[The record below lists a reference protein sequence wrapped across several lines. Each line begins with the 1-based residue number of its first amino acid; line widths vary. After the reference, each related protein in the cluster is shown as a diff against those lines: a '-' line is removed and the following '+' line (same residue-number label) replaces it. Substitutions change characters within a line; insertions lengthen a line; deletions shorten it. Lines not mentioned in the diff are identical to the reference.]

1 MLVKGLVCT
10 VLFAS
15 APITWLATQEP
26 RPSTPTPAPAPAA
39 VDAEAAKARLQAT
52 QRQVQRDLAAAQQE
66 VAKARVEVARLQQQL
81 ARALDALDA
90 AQEPVRERNC
100 APSRSRQLMTH
111 YRWLRDEGHA
121 QRADATLAKVVEQ
134 VGDDRG
140 RLHRTAH
147 SLLTEAETGGKF
159 DDVALALAE
168 KLEQS
173 GSKEPHHL
181 DTMACAQFLNGHIER
196 AIELQQRAIAA
207 GGRDEEFRLR
217 LRTYE
222 AARSAI
228 GKLVREAAT
237 ESATAAGETLV
248 ASRDDD

>member
-15 APITWLATQEP
+15 APLTWIATQQP
-26 RPSTPTPAPAPAA
+26 RPASTPA
-39 VDAEAAKARLQAT
+39 DAEAAQSRLQAT
-52 QRQVQRDLAAAQQE
+52 QRQVQRDLEAAQQE
-66 VAKARVEVARLQQQL
+66 VAKARAEAARLQRQL
-81 ARALDALDA
+81 GRALDALEA
-90 AQEPVRERNC
+90 AQEPRREHNC

-121 QRADATLAKVVEQ
+121 ERADATLAKVVEQ

-159 DDVALALAE
+159 DDVALALVE

-181 DTMACAQFLNGHIER
+181 DTMACAQFLNGRIER
-196 AIELQQRAIAA
+196 AIELQRRAIAA

-222 AARSAI
+222 AAQNAI
-228 GKLVREAAT
+228 GRQAREAAS
-237 ESATAAGETLV
+237 EVVAVGEPLV

>member
-15 APITWLATQEP
+15 APITWIATQEP
-26 RPSTPTPAPAPAA
+26 RPAAPATTPADAMAA
-39 VDAEAAKARLQAT
+39 QSRLQAT
-52 QRQVQRDLAAAQQE
+52 QRQVERDLEAARQE
-66 VAKARVEVARLQQQL
+66 VAKARAEAARLQQQL
-81 ARALDALDA
+81 GRALDALEA
-90 AQEPVRERNC
+90 AQEPQRERNC

-121 QRADATLAKVVEQ
+121 DRAEATLAKVVEQ

-147 SLLTEAETGGKF
+147 ALLTEVETGGKF
-159 DDVALALAE
+159 DDVALALVE

-181 DTMACAQFLNGHIER
+181 DTMACAQFLNGRIER
-196 AIELQQRAIAA
+196 AIELQRRAIAA

-222 AARSAI
+222 AARNAI
-228 GKLVREAAT
+228 GRPARDAASDPVT
-237 ESATAAGETLV
+237 ATGETLV
-248 ASRDDD
+248 ARSDDD

>member
-15 APITWLATQEP
+15 APITWIATQEP
-26 RPSTPTPAPAPAA
+26 RPSAPVPAPAA
-39 VDAEAAKARLQAT
+39 VDAEAAEVRLQAT
-52 QRQVQRDLAAAQQE
+52 QRQVQRDLDAAQQE
-66 VAKARVEVARLQQQL
+66 VAKARAEVARLQQQL

-90 AQEPVRERNC
+90 AQEPARERNC

-147 SLLTEAETGGKF
+147 ALLTEAETGGKF

-196 AIELQQRAIAA
+196 AIELQRRAIAV

-222 AARSAI
+222 AARSAVS
-228 GKLVREAAT
+228 KQVRAGTAEPVPAA
-237 ESATAAGETLV
+237 AAATLV